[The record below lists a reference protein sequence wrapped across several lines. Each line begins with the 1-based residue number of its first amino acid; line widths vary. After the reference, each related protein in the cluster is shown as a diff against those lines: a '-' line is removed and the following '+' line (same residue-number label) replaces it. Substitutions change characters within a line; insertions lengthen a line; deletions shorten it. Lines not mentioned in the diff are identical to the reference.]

1 MEIHPKALMS
11 EILSGFVLLGLLLW
25 SYFQVHPVQLNWI
38 LSPPPNGSTIIV
50 SFSAAG
56 FLISWIIGRLLGTI
70 RDGFVERLFDS
81 FSQILS
87 GEQLNWDFF
96 FNKDREKVE
105 QLNDWYYSY
114 YCLNINLV
122 IGISSFFVI
131 ELVAWQTR
139 CEFISPLPLGPN
151 VILLIVMIIFFIGA
165 ISLRN
170 EIKRLVKEQVSICP
184 HQCVYVRLKPSPIH
198 GVGVFAICDI
208 PKGTKIFSN
217 DDSEM
222 TWINKADIGN
232 IDSELKRLYDD
243 FCVLKDGN
251 LGCPKNFNMLTV
263 GWYLNNSKDNPNVR
277 CIDNYDFIA
286 LRDIK
291 KGEELIVDYSTYSER
306 PKGIILEQS

>member
-1 MEIHPKALMS
+1 
-11 EILSGFVLLGLLLW
+11 
-25 SYFQVHPVQLNWI
+25 
-38 LSPPPNGSTIIV
+38 
-50 SFSAAG
+50 
-56 FLISWIIGRLLGTI
+56 
-70 RDGFVERLFDS
+70 
-81 FSQILS
+81 
-87 GEQLNWDFF
+87 
-96 FNKDREKVE
+96 
-105 QLNDWYYSY
+105 
-114 YCLNINLV
+114 
-122 IGISSFFVI
+122 
-131 ELVAWQTR
+131 
-139 CEFISPLPLGPN
+139 
-151 VILLIVMIIFFIGA
+151 MIIFFIGA